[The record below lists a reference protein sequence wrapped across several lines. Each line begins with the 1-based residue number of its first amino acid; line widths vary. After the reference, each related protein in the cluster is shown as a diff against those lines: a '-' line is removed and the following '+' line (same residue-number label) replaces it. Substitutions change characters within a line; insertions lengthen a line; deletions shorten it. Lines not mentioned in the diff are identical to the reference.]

1 MKISFA
7 DLLNPKAWG
16 TALARASS
24 DAPSERKLEVYRQ
37 TTDAPRL
44 VGTLSLDQDE
54 FVFRYVSGYD
64 MDPISAFPM
73 IDEEYRSRHLW
84 PFFAVRIPPIER
96 EDMQEK
102 ISSRLLEKDQIIEI
116 LGLVARVSVTN
127 PYEFRL
133 EGD

>member
-1 MKISFA
+1 MKMSFMEI
-7 DLLNPKAWG
+7 LNPKTWG

-24 DAPSERKLEVYRQ
+24 DAPTERKLEVYRQ

-44 VGTLSLDQDE
+44 VGTLSMDQDE
-54 FVFRYVSGYD
+54 FVFRYVAGYD
-64 MDPISAFPM
+64 REPISAFPS
-73 IDEEYRSRHLW
+73 IGEEYRSKHLW

-102 ISSRLLEKDQIIEI
+102 MSSRSLEKDQVIEI
-116 LGLVARVSVTN
+116 LGLVARVSVSN